1 MSFKKRLKC
10 LVEDNGSRSGRL
22 FDLIIQILI
31 LLSVVGFMLETL
43 PDLTEGQLRA
53 LRAFHVL
60 SIVLFTIEYL
70 LRIWVADSK
79 RQFIFSFYGLIDLAA
94 ILPFFLMARF
104 DLRGVRILRL
114 FRLLRTLK
122 ILRYSKAARRI
133 RLALSSIREEL
144 ILFFFSTLFLFFLAS
159 IGIYYFEHNA
169 QPEVFQSIFHCF
181 WWAIISLTT
190 VGYGDMV
197 PMTTGGRIF
206 SFFVLMLGL
215 GVIAVPSGL
224 VASAMTKVVR
234 DEREKRNGTGIETT
248 QD

>member
-114 FRLLRTLK
+114 FRLLRTSQ
-122 ILRYSKAARRI
+122 I
-133 RLALSSIREEL
+133 
-144 ILFFFSTLFLFFLAS
+144 
-159 IGIYYFEHNA
+159 
-169 QPEVFQSIFHCF
+169 
-181 WWAIISLTT
+181 
-190 VGYGDMV
+190 
-197 PMTTGGRIF
+197 
-206 SFFVLMLGL
+206 
-215 GVIAVPSGL
+215 
-224 VASAMTKVVR
+224 
-234 DEREKRNGTGIETT
+234 
-248 QD
+248 